1 MSLETPAQAL
11 AFVKKEGLVTL
22 VPRFVEEVA
31 GEHVRGSWWGHAKG
45 KLIFTLAEA
54 LEASHEVLSVK
65 LLGGK
70 TTFVHQVLWPTLLAV
85 VLDESWRKE
94 RSRKL
99 GAAAKALW
107 KKVEAS
113 SRRGEAP
120 APVKEL
126 EASLLVHC
134 VSEHTQKGRH
144 EKRLTSWAHWAKAH
158 DASPGKVEL
167 HAALAALRMSAP

>member
-11 AFVKKEGLVTL
+11 AFLLHE
-22 VPRFVEEVA
+22 

-70 TTFVHQVLWPTLLAV
+70 TTFVHQVLWP
-85 VLDESWRKE
+85 
-94 RSRKL
+94 
-99 GAAAKALW
+99 ALW

-167 HAALAALRMSAP
+167 HAALAELRMSAPGEVRNRQRQVPRKQPPLAQSVLWMQASHSPVVW